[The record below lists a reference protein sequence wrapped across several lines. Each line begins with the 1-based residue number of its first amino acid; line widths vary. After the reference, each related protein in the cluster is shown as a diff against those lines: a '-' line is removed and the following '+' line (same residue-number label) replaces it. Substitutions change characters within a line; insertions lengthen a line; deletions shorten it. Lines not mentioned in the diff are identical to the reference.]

1 MAIFNSYVKLPEGNS
16 DILDNWDMS
25 DMTWMAWITWTA
37 WMTSDNLDHLDNFDH
52 LDSVDILNS
61 SDNLDTCDNLENSET
76 SWVLLASLSGPS
88 STLIGKSCSLESRT
102 PKKKASHALNPL
114 ALLLFRNNFS
124 RT

>member
-102 PKKKASHALNPL
+102 PKKKSK
-114 ALLLFRNNFS
+114 S
-124 RT
+124 RTQPVSTFAIPKQF